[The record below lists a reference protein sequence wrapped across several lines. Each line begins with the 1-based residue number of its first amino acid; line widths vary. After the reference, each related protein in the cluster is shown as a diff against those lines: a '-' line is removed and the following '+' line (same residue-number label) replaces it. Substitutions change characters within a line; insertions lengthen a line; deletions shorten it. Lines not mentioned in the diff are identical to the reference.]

1 MMCQLLFNLKKIYTN
16 FMIKILK
23 YLILVSVILI
33 LLVFALLR
41 QPAFQDKLLEIAIR
55 NVVATATYLPKND
68 ALTAVVCGS
77 RAPINDPNRAE
88 ACILVQAGDKIF
100 IFDTGNGSAQNLNDW
115 NTPWNRVKGIF
126 YTHLH
131 SDHISDIA
139 EFHIGTWI
147 NGRRDSKLKIYGP
160 EGVQMLTDGIE
171 LAYTKDYIFRNE
183 HHGDEIAP
191 LDVAGFDTHT
201 VDLDNPILV
210 DDGNL
215 KITAYSVSHDPVDP
229 ALGYRIDYKGRSIS
243 ISGDTIYDQNL
254 VNNSKNV
261 DVLFHESMSLELLD
275 IINKGAKRTGNV
287 VADIVTI
294 DILDYHTPIVEVVK
308 AANEANV
315 KHLVFY
321 HHLPAPR
328 NNIMEDIMYRGV
340 DDIREGWTS
349 SHDGTMVILPIGTEE
364 IEITSVN

>member
-1 MMCQLLFNLKKIYTN
+1 MKKIL
-16 FMIKILK
+16 M
-23 YLILVSVILI
+23 YLSLAALVLFVIYSILI
-33 LLVFALLR
+33 R
-41 QPAFQDKLLEIAIR
+41 QPAFQDKILEIGIA
-55 NVVATATYLPKND
+55 NMATPIVYLPEED

-77 RAPINDPNRAE
+77 RSPLPAPNRAE
-88 ACILVQAGDKIF
+88 ACILIQAGKKIF
-100 IFDTGNGSAQNLNDW
+100 IFDTGNGSAQNLNNW
-115 NTPWNRVKGIF
+115 NTPWNRVEGIF

-139 EFHIGTWI
+139 DFHQATWI
-147 NGRRDSKLKIYGP
+147 NGQRDSKQKVYGP

-171 LAYTKDYIFRNE
+171 LAYKKDYIFRNE
-183 HHGDEIAP
+183 HHGNDLVP
-191 LDVAGFDTHT
+191 LDIAGFSTHT
-201 VDLDNPILV
+201 IDLDDPVLI

-215 KITAYSVSHDPVDP
+215 KITSYSVSHNPVDP

-254 VNNSKNV
+254 VKNSKNV

-275 IINKGAKRTGNV
+275 TINKTAKRTGNV
-287 VADIVTI
+287 VAEIVTI
-294 DILDYHTPIVEVVK
+294 DILDYHTPILDVVK

-328 NNIMEDIMYRGV
+328 NQLMEDIMYRDV
-340 DDIREGWTS
+340 DKIRDNWTS
-349 SHDGTMVILPIGTEE
+349 SNDGTMIILPIDSDE
-364 IEITSVN
+364 IEITSVD